1 MKILFPDHRRGKMR
15 VYITKFLR
23 YLAICSLIYLL
34 VLGGILVYFGRG
46 LPPLEQ
52 LERIKPKLIT
62 TLYSADGQ
70 ILKRFAE
77 ERRELVS
84 YERIP
89 PQLINAVVAVEDERF
104 WEHWGLVPSA
114 IIRAAF
120 ANLKAQR
127 IVQGGSTITQ
137 QLARN
142 LFLSQRINLTRK
154 IKEALTAVRIE
165 RTYSKREIV
174 EMYLNQVYFGH
185 GAWGV
190 QSAARLYFSKDV
202 EDLSPTQCFLLAAL
216 LKAPSI
222 YSPIDYP
229 DRALMRRNFVIER
242 MRRVGMI
249 SDSQAQEYK
258 ESDLELNPRAEMA
271 EEAPYFVEYVRQEL
285 ERKYGSHILYEDG
298 VSVYTTLNLRLQR
311 VAEQVFQKELARR
324 QQIVDRQ
331 KEMTQED
338 SSLVSPD
345 SLEAVPAD
353 TLKKRVVQGALIAID
368 PSNGHILAMLGG
380 RDFRESKFNR
390 AVQALRQP
398 GSAFKPFVYT
408 AAVDNGY
415 RPTDIILDSAI
426 TLPMADGTLWR
437 PENYDRRFLGPITL
451 REALKHSRNV
461 ATIHLLMKIGPQE
474 VIKYA
479 RMMGISTQLQPVYS
493 LAVGTSD
500 VKLIDITSAYG
511 VFPNHGIRVEPIAI
525 LSVVDKDGRII
536 EEREKGK
543 ETEVLRPQTAYVMT
557 SMLRSVI
564 EEGTGQGTWRWY
576 GFKRPAG
583 GKTGTTDNYTDAWF
597 IGFIPQLVTGVWVG
611 FDEKIPLGQEHSS
624 AAAVALPLWAKFMK
638 AASDSLSLP
647 VEDFAMP
654 AGVVRVK
661 VCAETWQKASPYC
674 PKTVEEVFV
683 EGTQPTEI
691 CQMHGRKEGPAG
703 PAEEPERGKLKF

>member
-34 VLGGILVYFGRG
+34 VLGSILVYFGRG
-46 LPPLEQ
+46 LPSLEQ

-120 ANLKAQR
+120 ANLKARR

-426 TLPMADGTLWR
+426 TLPMADGTWWR

-461 ATIHLLMKIGPQE
+461 ATI
-474 VIKYA
+474 
-479 RMMGISTQLQPVYS
+479 
-493 LAVGTSD
+493 
-500 VKLIDITSAYG
+500 
-511 VFPNHGIRVEPIAI
+511 
-525 LSVVDKDGRII
+525 
-536 EEREKGK
+536 
-543 ETEVLRPQTAYVMT
+543 
-557 SMLRSVI
+557 
-564 EEGTGQGTWRWY
+564 
-576 GFKRPAG
+576 
-583 GKTGTTDNYTDAWF
+583 
-597 IGFIPQLVTGVWVG
+597 
-611 FDEKIPLGQEHSS
+611 
-624 AAAVALPLWAKFMK
+624 
-638 AASDSLSLP
+638 
-647 VEDFAMP
+647 
-654 AGVVRVK
+654 
-661 VCAETWQKASPYC
+661 
-674 PKTVEEVFV
+674 
-683 EGTQPTEI
+683 
-691 CQMHGRKEGPAG
+691 
-703 PAEEPERGKLKF
+703 